1 MPGIAPSHNSLARA
15 DATLRSGARFLAAGL
30 QAAGEDARTLPAPIT
45 GRYRAK
51 VIGNGLRELDRFL
64 NVLLD
69 EVAIATG
76 RSASPAE
83 RNTANKLRALFPDS
97 AEPRGEHARLRALG
111 RARDCL
117 FYCGG
122 MVTRGDASGST
133 WLTVG
138 WSDARDRAGPLS
150 RFRVGERLAITG
162 EDVADICHFYLAI
175 ATRLTAA
182 TTRPHAAGMLQAA

>member
-1 MPGIAPSHNSLARA
+1 MPGFPPSHSSLARA

-30 QAAGEDARTLPAPIT
+30 QAAGGDARSAPAPIT

-69 EVAIATG
+69 EVAIAAG
-76 RSASPAE
+76 RPASPAE
-83 RNTANKLRALFPDS
+83 RNTANKLRALLPE
-97 AEPRGEHARLRALG
+97 AAQPRGEHARLRALG

-122 MVTRGDASGST
+122 VVTRGDAAGST

-138 WSDARDRAGPLS
+138 WSDARDRAGPLT

-182 TTRPHAAGMLQAA
+182 TPYPYAAGMLRAA